1 MGVSKIL
8 VELISLDE
16 SRSEFAFK
24 ADALLTLEIKAE
36 VQVKVKFLALKFPLL
51 CHGYSFN

>member
-1 MGVSKIL
+1 VGVSKIL

-24 ADALLTLEIKAE
+24 ADALLTFEIKAE